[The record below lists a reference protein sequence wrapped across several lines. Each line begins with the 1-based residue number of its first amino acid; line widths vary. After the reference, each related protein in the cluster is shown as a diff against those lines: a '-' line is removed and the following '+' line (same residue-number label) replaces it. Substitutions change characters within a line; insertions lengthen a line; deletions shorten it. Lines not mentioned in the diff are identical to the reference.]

1 MGVDDGGSAY
11 DDSKFYEQEGNP
23 RTTSARDYTYTTEGL
38 AKPPPGARFP
48 ARDEE
53 VENVGGGPPPQPPPP
68 PPQPPPPPPLSP
80 PPPQPPPP
88 PPEERDP

>member
-1 MGVDDGGSAY
+1 VGVDDGESAY

-53 VENVGGGPPPQPPPP
+53 VENV
-68 PPQPPPPPPLSP
+68 
-80 PPPQPPPP
+80 
-88 PPEERDP
+88 